1 MKAEYSLKGKW
12 YFNGDV
18 ACAEGGIAAGCRFFA
33 GYPITPATEIAERM
47 AVRMPQVDGIFIQM
61 EDEISSMNAILGA
74 SWGGFKSMTST
85 SGPGFSLMMENYGLG
100 IMMEVPTVIVN
111 VQRGGP
117 STGLPTLVGQGEVMQ
132 TKWGTHGDVQA
143 IALSPNSP
151 QECFDLTIR
160 AFNLSER
167 FRHPVV
173 VLSDESVG
181 HMTEMVEIPGPEA
194 INLVN
199 RKKPRMKPENYRPYE
214 GGKDLVP
221 AMPRAGEGYGII
233 TTGLTHDE
241 RGYPIVTSVTQE
253 KLLDRLTRKITD
265 FKDEI
270 TDYEEFMLKDAD
282 VVVVTFGISSRPSK
296 AAVRMARADGIKAGM
311 FRLKTI
317 WPFPEKEIRELT
329 DRVRGFVVAEV
340 NEGQVVLEVERAVC
354 GQAEV
359 RHVGCGGRIHH
370 PDEILTDIEEVKK

>member
-1 MKAEYSLKGKW
+1 MRSEYSLKGKW
-12 YFNGDV
+12 YINGDV
-18 ACAEGGIAAGCRFFA
+18 ACAEGAIAAGCRFFA

-47 AVRMPQVDGIFIQM
+47 AIRMPQVDGIFIQM

-74 SWGGFKSMTST
+74 SWGGFKSMTAT

-117 STGLPTLVGQGEVMQ
+117 STGLPTLVGQGDVMQ
-132 TKWGTHGDVQA
+132 TKWGTHGDIQA

-160 AFNLSER
+160 AFNLTER

-181 HMTEMVEIPGPEA
+181 HMTEMVEIPGPET
-194 INLVN
+194 IKLVN
-199 RKKPRMKPENYRPYE
+199 RKKPRMKPENYLPYE

-221 AMPRAGEGYGII
+221 PMPSAGEGYRII

-241 RGYPIVTSVTQE
+241 RGYPIVTSEIQE
-253 KLLDRLTRKITD
+253 ELMDRLTRKITD

-270 TDYEEFMLKDAD
+270 TDYEEFMLDDVD

-296 AAVRMARADGIKAGM
+296 RAVKLARAEGIKVGM
-311 FRLKTI
+311 LRLRTI
-317 WPFPEKEIRELT
+317 WPFPNEVIDELSEQ
-329 DRVRGFVVAEV
+329 VRGFVVPEV
-340 NEGQVVLEVERAVC
+340 NEGQVVLEVERIVR
-354 GQAEV
+354 GRAEV

-370 PDEILTDIEEVKK
+370 PDEILSAIEEVEK